1 MKYHHVLINNV
12 SVCVRVPS
20 CGEAA
25 GPLCCLV
32 RALAKDKTFPMTGE
46 DSAGAAGTGDEE
58 TSGKRGEPVSGASN

>member
-1 MKYHHVLINNV
+1 MCL
-12 SVCVRVPS
+12 CVRVPS

-46 DSAGAAGTGDEE
+46 DSAGAADTGDEE